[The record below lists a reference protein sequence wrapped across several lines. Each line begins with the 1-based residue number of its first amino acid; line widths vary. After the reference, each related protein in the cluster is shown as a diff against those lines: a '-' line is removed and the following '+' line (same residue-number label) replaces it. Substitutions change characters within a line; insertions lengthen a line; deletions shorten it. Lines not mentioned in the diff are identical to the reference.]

1 MKYNVTYVKE
11 ITYQTTVEAENRDD
25 AIQVWGS
32 ALDGQNVVEPERII
46 KVIEREPNV
55 DVPIEGILL

>member
-32 ALDGQNVVEPERII
+32 DPYNQNEKII
-46 KVIEREPNV
+46 KVVQKEPSA
-55 DVPIEGILL
+55 DVHDPRDLVIH